1 MSLTLDDLTTEQQ
14 LFADALEE
22 AGMPITEDDIKEVL
36 QEIADDSNLD
46 IANTSQ
52 YSAFWNFCQEAII
65 SPTEFLTAFLIKN
78 TMPGLYV
85 KTAEGEM
92 LDIIAWGY
100 EITRNEAVKMQG
112 ELTFSRSS
120 SEQAVTIP
128 AGTIVRT
135 IEINS
140 NIYRVSTIDDAVLE
154 EGVSSLRVLC
164 EAEEAGSA
172 YNLAASYF
180 SILDSDVPGVTGVT
194 NESDYLI
201 TAGEDEETDED
212 LRLRLQN
219 HFSAVTD
226 WHTDAKYKAM
236 IAEQTGFSID
246 HIFFDHDIPR
256 GAGSADAYILFD
268 YGVSSTSTLEA
279 INEYISTDGN
289 HGHGDDLVVKA
300 IPETEYDVS
309 VEVQFSDSTTEEE
322 ATEFLS
328 QIEQFIRCAFREN
341 TDYSDYVTQTWPYAR
356 FSFSKLSGELHSY
369 FSDIAALTWGQD
381 DIETTLDIARLG
393 TLTVTE
399 AE

>member
-1 MSLTLDDLTTEQQ
+1 M
-14 LFADALEE
+14 
-22 AGMPITEDDIKEVL
+22 
-36 QEIADDSNLD
+36 
-46 IANTSQ
+46 
-52 YSAFWNFCQEAII
+52 
-65 SPTEFLTAFLIKN
+65 
-78 TMPGLYV
+78 
-85 KTAEGEM
+85 
-92 LDIIAWGY
+92 
-100 EITRNEAVKMQG
+100 
-112 ELTFSRSS
+112 
-120 SEQAVTIP
+120 
-128 AGTIVRT
+128 
-135 IEINS
+135 
-140 NIYRVSTIDDAVLE
+140 LE

-279 INEYISTDGN
+279 INEYISTDG
-289 HGHGDDLVVKA
+289 K
-300 IPETEYDVS
+300 PRS
-309 VEVQFSDSTTEEE
+309 
-322 ATEFLS
+322 
-328 QIEQFIRCAFREN
+328 
-341 TDYSDYVTQTWPYAR
+341 W
-356 FSFSKLSGELHSY
+356 
-369 FSDIAALTWGQD
+369 
-381 DIETTLDIARLG
+381 
-393 TLTVTE
+393 
-399 AE
+399 